1 MSKPE
6 DDYCEFCGEDL
17 FDCNCWMEDDFYSSE
32 DCDIDEDLYDDYDDE
47 DLYDDYDDDDALID
61 YDDDW
66 DYYDD
71 EDDDWG

>member
-32 DCDIDEDLYDDYDDE
+32 DCDIDEDLYDDYDDDLE
-47 DLYDDYDDDDALID
+47 DD

>member
-6 DDYCEFCGEDL
+6 DDYCEFCGEGL
-17 FDCNCWMEDDFYSSE
+17 FDCNCWAEDDFYSSE
-32 DCDIDEDLYDDYDDE
+32 DWDIDEDLYDDY
-47 DLYDDYDDDDALID
+47 YDDDLEDD

-71 EDDDWG
+71 EDEDWG

>member
-32 DCDIDEDLYDDYDDE
+32 DCDDDE
-47 DLYDDYDDDDALID
+47 DLYDDYDDAWIDYDDDLEDD

>member
-32 DCDIDEDLYDDYDDE
+32 DCDIDEDLYDDYDDAWI
-47 DLYDDYDDDDALID
+47 DYDDDLEDD

>member
-32 DCDIDEDLYDDYDDE
+32 DCDIDD
-47 DLYDDYDDDDALID
+47 DLYDDYDDDLYDD

>member
-17 FDCNCWMEDDFYSSE
+17 FDCNCWTEDDFYSSE
-32 DCDIDEDLYDDYDDE
+32 DCDIDEDLYDDYDDDLE
-47 DLYDDYDDDDALID
+47 DD

>member
-32 DCDIDEDLYDDYDDE
+32 DCDIDEDLYDDYDDDLE
-47 DLYDDYDDDDALID
+47 DD

-71 EDDDWG
+71 EDEDWG

>member
-32 DCDIDEDLYDDYDDE
+32 DCDDDE
-47 DLYDDYDDDDALID
+47 DLYDDYDDAWIDYDDDLEDD

-71 EDDDWG
+71 EDEDWG

>member
-17 FDCNCWMEDDFYSSE
+17 FDCNCWTEDDFYSSE
-32 DCDIDEDLYDDYDDE
+32 DWDIDEDLYDEYDDE
-47 DLYDDYDDDDALID
+47 DLYDDYDDDLEDD
-61 YDDDW
+61 YGDDW

>member
-17 FDCNCWMEDDFYSSE
+17 FDCNCWTEDDFYSSE
-32 DCDIDEDLYDDYDDE
+32 DWDIDEDLYDDYDD
-47 DLYDDYDDDDALID
+47 DLYDD

>member
-17 FDCNCWMEDDFYSSE
+17 FDCNCWAEDDFYSSE
-32 DCDIDEDLYDDYDDE
+32 DWDIDD
-47 DLYDDYDDDDALID
+47 DLYDDYDDDDWED
-61 YDDDW
+61 DYYDDDW